1 VLVGALQVAGAGSA
15 TALPVAD
22 CGSAVPPAAPNLVQ
36 NCGFETGD
44 LTGWTES
51 GDTAFTGVNAGLC
64 EGDDEEDIPG
74 DVPFNGTNYMA
85 FGAIGGDTSLSQTI
99 TGTAPGETYRLS
111 FWLQTPAAFFNAN
124 ISAVVHNTATGDVT
138 AVSLNDPGQFAYTQE
153 GATFRT
159 RSDGGAPVLEFVGH
173 DGDCWFDLDEIEV
186 VAIHTVT
193 FNSEGGLPAAST
205 QVVDDGT
212 PLEQPADPQLD
223 GCDFCFDAWNTAA
236 DGSGT
241 WWDFDDPVNE
251 DMTLYAQYLPIGPPE
266 GGTGGTQTT
275 SAAVSLVSSGSQSVY
290 GQPVTFTVTVGPSS
304 PVKACSVLEWIVD
317 GVRRGPDV
325 PVTSG
330 TNVGGALQFTL
341 GPISDLSVGQNHVKA
356 TFPGCVGVSDSD
368 VAQQVVKSPSTT
380 TVTYAGG
387 AATATVHAA
396 APGAGNPAGSVT
408 FFVNGVPATTAP
420 LALDDTATAVV
431 HVPFG
436 EALTATYSGDDNF
449 AQSSGAR
456 TGAVLNPLIAART
469 HSGHARTAA
478 GWYRGAVTVSF
489 QCKQGTSHLTSS
501 CPAAVKLSKS
511 RAGQS
516 VTRAI
521 KGADGG
527 RASITVSHINID
539 RVAPSLRVRRHGHH
553 VSCHATDALSGV
565 ASCVVHLH
573 SHTRGGVTH
582 LHWVA
587 TATDKA
593 GNTTTKRGHFA
604 YVSP

>member
-1 VLVGALQVAGAGSA
+1 
-15 TALPVAD
+15 
-22 CGSAVPPAAPNLVQ
+22 
-36 NCGFETGD
+36 
-44 LTGWTES
+44 
-51 GDTAFTGVNAGLC
+51 
-64 EGDDEEDIPG
+64 
-74 DVPFNGTNYMA
+74 
-85 FGAIGGDTSLSQTI
+85 
-99 TGTAPGETYRLS
+99 
-111 FWLQTPAAFFNAN
+111 
-124 ISAVVHNTATGDVT
+124 
-138 AVSLNDPGQFAYTQE
+138 
-153 GATFRT
+153 
-159 RSDGGAPVLEFVGH
+159 
-173 DGDCWFDLDEIEV
+173 
-186 VAIHTVT
+186 
-193 FNSEGGLPAAST
+193 
-205 QVVDDGT
+205 
-212 PLEQPADPQLD
+212 
-223 GCDFCFDAWNTAA
+223 
-236 DGSGT
+236 
-241 WWDFDDPVNE
+241 
-251 DMTLYAQYLPIGPPE
+251 
-266 GGTGGTQTT
+266 
-275 SAAVSLVSSGSQSVY
+275 VY